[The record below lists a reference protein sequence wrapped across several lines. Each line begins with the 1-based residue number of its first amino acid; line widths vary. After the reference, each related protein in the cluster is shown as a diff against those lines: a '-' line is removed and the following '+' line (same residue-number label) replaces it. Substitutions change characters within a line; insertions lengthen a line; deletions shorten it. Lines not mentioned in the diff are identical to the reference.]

1 MQENPVL
8 IDVLRGDV
16 VESKH
21 RGAVVVVDEGG
32 ELRFSLGDI
41 TQAQFPRS
49 SLKLIQV
56 LPLIESGAAD
66 ALGLSESQLA
76 LCCASHNG
84 EALHAGIVNEWLETF
99 SLQDDALECGVT
111 LPMRTATAHEMLK
124 TGHSPHRCHHNC
136 SGKHMGMLS
145 LCKYKGYPLRHY
157 SDYKHPSQQDWMQ
170 VLSELSGVAIKDMP
184 WDYDGC
190 GMPAVALP
198 LERMAFAMAQ
208 FFNPDQPEIRRLA
221 MQRVLKVITRYPE
234 NIAGT
239 ERLCTD
245 LVKASNGEIIV
256 KTGAEGYFVGVV
268 PSEKVGFALKI
279 DDGATRASDAAIG
292 GLIHKMGWSHLM
304 TGSDLQR
311 YFNPVVQNSQGRT
324 VGQLRASRIW
334 NDSKLI
340 L

>member
-1 MQENPVL
+1 MKENPVL
-8 IDVLRGDV
+8 VEVLRGDV

-21 RGAVVVVDEGG
+21 RGTVAVVDESGK
-32 ELRFSLGDI
+32 LKFSLGNI
-41 TQAQFPRS
+41 AKTHFPRS

-56 LPLIESGAAD
+56 LPLIESGGAD

-84 EALHAGIVNEWLETF
+84 EALHTGIVNEWLESF
-99 SLQDDALECGVT
+99 SLQDDALECGAT
-111 LPMRTATAHEMLK
+111 LPMRKATAHKMLK
-124 TGHSPHRCHHNC
+124 AGDSPNRCHHNC

-157 SDYKHPSQQDWMQ
+157 SDYKHPSQQEWIQ
-170 VLSELSGVAIKDMP
+170 VLSELSGVAMENMP

-198 LERMAFAMAQ
+198 LERMAFAQAQ
-208 FFNPDQPEIRRLA
+208 FFNPNQPKVRRLA
-221 MQRVLKVITRYPE
+221 MQRVLQAITHYPE

-239 ERLCTD
+239 DRLCTD
-245 LVKASNGEIIV
+245 LAKASNGKIIV

-292 GLIHKMGWSHLM
+292 GLIHKMGWSQLV
-304 TGSDLQR
+304 TGSELQQ

-324 VGQLRASRIW
+324 VGQIRASTIW
-334 NDSKLI
+334 QC
-340 L
+340 